1 MNKVTHQD
9 ISNYFISLANDSGS
23 FISNLK
29 LQKLLYYAQ
38 AWHLAKF
45 KERQFE
51 GEFQAWIH
59 GPVLPES
66 YQEFRQF
73 HWKPILK
80 DVDKNFHKQFSA
92 SLNPE
97 HAEML
102 FNVVNEYF
110 GQEGYTLEKL
120 THNED
125 PWKLARIGLSDDE
138 PSNNIIQIDWMIN
151 YYSKYL

>member
-1 MNKVTHQD
+1 MSKVTHQD

-29 LQKLLYYAQ
+29 LQKLLYYVQ

-45 KERQFE
+45 REKRFE

-66 YQEFRQF
+66 YQEFKHFQ
-73 HWKPILK
+73 WKPIIK
-80 DVDKNFHKQFSA
+80 EVDKNFRKEFA
-92 SLNPE
+92 AKINPE
-97 HAEML
+97 HSEML
-102 FNVVNEYF
+102 ANVVNEYF
-110 GQEGYTLEKL
+110 GEEGYTLEKL

-125 PWKLARIGLSDDE
+125 PWRLARVGLADDE
-138 PSNNIIQIDWMIN
+138 ASCNIIQPEWMIN